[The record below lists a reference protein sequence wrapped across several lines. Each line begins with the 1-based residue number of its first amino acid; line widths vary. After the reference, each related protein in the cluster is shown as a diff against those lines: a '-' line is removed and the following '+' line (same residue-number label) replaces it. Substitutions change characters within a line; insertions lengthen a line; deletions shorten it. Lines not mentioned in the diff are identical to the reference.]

1 MTAVT
6 STRKTAPNQPGA
18 LRDLAERARTVSVPA
33 LRQNIDNTGRAARG
47 GLAVLFLLAG
57 GCLVP
62 YNGTLAIIFLAI
74 GLFSLF
80 EAWKG
85 WCAVRAC
92 GIKTR
97 F

>member
-1 MTAVT
+1 M
-6 STRKTAPNQPGA
+6 K
-18 LRDLAERARTVSVPA
+18 
-33 LRQNIDNTGRAARG
+33 QNIDKTGRAARG
-47 GLAVLFLLAG
+47 GIAILFLLAG

-62 YNGTLAIIFLAI
+62 INGALAIIFLAV
-74 GLFSLF
+74 GAFCLF

-92 GIKTR
+92 GIKTP

>member
-1 MTAVT
+1 MQRDARSRRRVRGETLRNGAERFLVFRVKPNIDAQG
-6 STRKTAPNQPGA
+6 RKT
-18 LRDLAERARTVSVPA
+18 
-33 LRQNIDNTGRAARG
+33 RG
-47 GLAVLFLLAG
+47 GFGILFLLFA
-57 GCLVP
+57 GCLFPV
-62 YNGTLAIIFLAI
+62 NGTLSLVFLLV

-92 GIKTR
+92 GIKTP

>member
-1 MTAVT
+1 M
-6 STRKTAPNQPGA
+6 KP
-18 LRDLAERARTVSVPA
+18 
-33 LRQNIDNTGRAARG
+33 NIDKQGRIARSG
-47 GLAVLFLLAG
+47 IGIVFVLVA
-57 GCLVP
+57 GCLIPV
-62 YNGTLAIIFLAI
+62 NGTLALIFLLV

>member
-1 MTAVT
+1 MK
-6 STRKTAPNQPGA
+6 R
-18 LRDLAERARTVSVPA
+18 
-33 LRQNIDNTGRAARG
+33 NIDNSGRAARG

-57 GCLVP
+57 GCLIP
-62 YNGTLAIIFLAI
+62 YNGTLAVIFLVI

-92 GIKTR
+92 GIKTP

>member
-1 MTAVT
+1 M
-6 STRKTAPNQPGA
+6 
-18 LRDLAERARTVSVPA
+18 
-33 LRQNIDNTGRAARG
+33 RQNIDNTGRAARG
-47 GLAVLFLLAG
+47 GLGLVFLLGA

-62 YNGTLAIIFLAI
+62 YNGTLATVFAVF

-80 EAWKG
+80 EAAKG

>member
-1 MTAVT
+1 MRDGAERFLV
-6 STRKTAPNQPGA
+6 SFVKPNIDAQGRKT
-18 LRDLAERARTVSVPA
+18 
-33 LRQNIDNTGRAARG
+33 RG
-47 GLAVLFLLAG
+47 GFGILFLLLA
-57 GCLVP
+57 GCLLPV
-62 YNGTLAIIFLAI
+62 NGTLALIFLVI

-92 GIKTR
+92 GIKTP

>member
-1 MTAVT
+1 MPLRSATKNRAGDTNGVG
-6 STRKTAPNQPGA
+6 SSCIAPPRGFSF
-18 LRDLAERARTVSVPA
+18 SVK
-33 LRQNIDNTGRAARG
+33 QNIDKQGRMARG
-47 GLAVLFLLAG
+47 GFGLLFLLVA

-62 YNGTLAIIFLAI
+62 VHGTLALIFLLV

-80 EAWKG
+80 ESWQG